1 MANFSGPGTLIIKPL
16 QAQLTRDTNLYGSVD
31 PYVVFSL
38 GENEVKSGVCHNGEK
53 TPYWS
58 DTLTLTK
65 NVEGLLFIEVWD
77 DKPFGREKYMAC
89 AGIPLSKLSTFNG
102 VSEWFDLQY
111 EDKPAGK
118 IQLNITFQPS
128 MQNYGN
134 VGMGMASNMTTCT
147 GTQQQFPTTQTIQGQ
162 QTYPMQQQQGYTGQ
176 QAYTEQHQFPIQQ
189 QNLNPQQ
196 SYGEQQFTTQPL
208 SGQQQFS
215 NQTLPTQQQF
225 SNQQSSTQQ
234 PFPNQQ
240 RFSTQ
245 QEFVNQQFPNQQ
257 SSIQPLQGQQQFSNQ
272 QLYGQP
278 LQDQKFKNQ
287 QFPDQQG
294 PETVVP
300 IKQTP
305 QNLNQPYQGNL
316 NQPYQGQN
324 FNH

>member
-1 MANFSGPGTLIIKPL
+1 MTYFSGPGTLIIKPL
-16 QAQLTRDTNLYGSVD
+16 EAQLTRDTKLYGSVD

-38 GENEVKSGVCHNGEK
+38 GENEVKSGVCHHGEK

-58 DTLTLTK
+58 DTLTLKK
-65 NVEGLLFIEVWD
+65 NVEGLLFLEVWND
-77 DKPFGREKYMAC
+77 EPFGRETFMAC
-89 AGIPLSKLSTFNG
+89 AGIPLSNISTFNG

-128 MQNYGN
+128 IENYGN
-134 VGMGMASNMTTCT
+134 EGMSMASNK
-147 GTQQQFPTTQTIQGQ
+147 
-162 QTYPMQQQQGYTGQ
+162 
-176 QAYTEQHQFPIQQ
+176 QFPIQQ

-196 SYGEQQFTTQPL
+196 SYGQQQFTTQPL

-225 SNQQSSTQQ
+225 TNQQSSTQQ
-234 PFPNQQ
+234 QFPNQQ
-240 RFSTQ
+240 QFSTQ

-257 SSIQPLQGQQQFSNQ
+257 FSIQPIQDQQQFSNQ
-272 QLYGQP
+272 QLYGQS
-278 LQDQKFKNQ
+278 LQDQKFQNQ
-287 QFPDQQG
+287 QFPGQEG
-294 PETVVP
+294 LETVIP